1 VMVDTFQI
9 YSRGT
14 DRTPDRA
21 LMASRLNQSPS
32 RFSPPSQTRS
42 TGNASGHCI
51 HKPNRRRRSI
61 TRPPKRKT
69 PKNRRSRPQLTKW
82 IPATSGISEEPA
94 TRWAQKRGGST
105 PVGGHDAESG
115 RKAAL
120 AVMGDSW
127 RWLRLVVCEVGGRK
141 EASLTRWDWELH
153 DDGIETA
160 GSEAGLGS
168 LWRPC
173 ALALAGSCATRRSL
187 GASAGLHGIF
197 RAGWG
202 LRPLDLGCRACGR

>member
-1 VMVDTFQI
+1 
-9 YSRGT
+9 
-14 DRTPDRA
+14 
-21 LMASRLNQSPS
+21 MASRLNQSPP

-69 PKNRRSRPQLTKW
+69 PQTGAPGPNSPNGFPRPAESPRSPPPAGRRNE
-82 IPATSGISEEPA
+82 AEA
-94 TRWAQKRGGST
+94 

-127 RWLRLVVCEVGGRK
+127 RWLGLVVCEVGGRK